1 MIKIGITGSISSGKS
16 TVAKILSDNKY
27 PVFNSDKA
35 VALIYKRSSFK
46 KNIAKKF
53 KIKNQKNI
61 KKKIKKI
68 ISTNKNN
75 LYKLEKIIHPF
86 VRRYSRNFS
95 KKNKNKSI
103 LIFEVPLLIEKQL
116 MRDYDKIV
124 FVNSAKKT
132 RLKRYLK
139 KGNSKI
145 LFDLLDKR
153 QLKPSKKIKNSDHV
167 INNNSTLKKLKNKV
181 NLIRIKY
188 E

>member
-1 MIKIGITGSISSGKS
+1 
-16 TVAKILSDNKY
+16 
-27 PVFNSDKA
+27 
-35 VALIYKRSSFK
+35 
-46 KNIAKKF
+46 
-53 KIKNQKNI
+53 
-61 KKKIKKI
+61 
-68 ISTNKNN
+68 
-75 LYKLEKIIHPF
+75 
-86 VRRYSRNFS
+86 
-95 KKNKNKSI
+95 
-103 LIFEVPLLIEKQL
+103 